1 MNRANNINPGML
13 RWARETAGLDL
24 HEAVGKLNFIRPSGD
39 VTAAERLLAFEA
51 GSQRPTRNQL
61 QTFASVYRRPPL
73 VFYMKRPPKTGSR
86 GEDFRRTSGSV
97 SRRENSLLDALLRD
111 IRARQEMVKSLLEEQ
126 DEANDLA
133 FAGSAA
139 MTQRPE
145 SVASSIAETLDF
157 DCKNPDKRD
166 KHADG
171 LFKTLRTK
179 AESSGVF
186 VMLIGDL
193 GSHHTALDADV
204 FRSFAI
210 SDHIAPF
217 VVIND
222 RTARPARPFTLM
234 HELAH
239 IWLNQSGVS
248 GPPSLDTPHSSHER
262 IERFCNDV
270 AGEFLLPATSLLAH
284 NARPDPGDKESV
296 ARFIEDVAKQ
306 WSVSE
311 TLVAYRLNRIDFVN
325 NSIYRELVADY
336 AVRWQCQRQREQFR
350 NSDGFLDPNVIKRY
364 KLGNTLLDVVCRT
377 LRNES
382 LTHTKAAKLLG
393 VKPGAVES
401 FLRGYEN
408 NHSSMIQGT
417 T

>member
-1 MNRANNINPGML
+1 M
-13 RWARETAGLDL
+13 
-24 HEAVGKLNFIRPSGD
+24 
-39 VTAAERLLAFEA
+39 
-51 GSQRPTRNQL
+51 
-61 QTFASVYRRPPL
+61 
-73 VFYMKRPPKTGSR
+73 
-86 GEDFRRTSGSV
+86 
-97 SRRENSLLDALLRD
+97 
-111 IRARQEMVKSLLEEQ
+111 
-126 DEANDLA
+126 
-133 FAGSAA
+133 
-139 MTQRPE
+139 
-145 SVASSIAETLDF
+145 ASSKPLEPRL
-157 DCKNPDKRD
+157 NPQ
-166 KHADG
+166 
-171 LFKTLRTK
+171 
-179 AESSGVF
+179 V
-186 VMLIGDL
+186 
-193 GSHHTALDADV
+193 
-204 FRSFAI
+204 I

>member
-1 MNRANNINPGML
+1 MRIF
-13 RWARETAGLDL
+13 AG
-24 HEAVGKLNFIRPSGD
+24 
-39 VTAAERLLAFEA
+39 
-51 GSQRPTRNQL
+51 
-61 QTFASVYRRPPL
+61 
-73 VFYMKRPPKTGSR
+73 
-86 GEDFRRTSGSV
+86 TSGSV

-111 IRARQEMVKSLLEEQ
+111 IRARQEIVKSLLEEQ

-139 MTQRPE
+139 MTQRPK

-186 VMLIGDL
+186 IMLIGDL

-311 TLVAYRLNRIDFVN
+311 PLVAYRLNRIDFVN

-336 AVRWQCQRQREQFR
+336 AVRWQCQRQREQRR
-350 NSDGFLDPNVIKRY
+350 NIDGFLDPNVIKRY

-408 NHSSMIQGT
+408 NHNSMIQGT